1 MLSGQISILKWGI
14 CSRLNNEK
22 AMHADRAG
30 VAFLFVDILCL
41 FFSNS

>member
-22 AMHADRAG
+22 AMHADEVG
-30 VAFLFVDILCL
+30 VALLMLNFYK
-41 FFSNS
+41 NN